1 MFQIGVDIGGTFTDC
16 VLVGH
21 PATDGTATYRTAKA
35 LSTKGDPA
43 DGVLAGLTELADGMG
58 LALPELL
65 ARTERFGH
73 GTTIGTNAV
82 LERTGAR
89 VGVITT
95 AGHGDALAIMRG
107 HGRVA
112 GRSVEDV
119 FLVQGTSLPAPL
131 IVPGAVLELHERVDS
146 AGKVV
151 VALDERR
158 AADAVAAFIRD
169 YQLDSVAVVFLWA
182 FANPEHEQVI
192 EKIARTVAPDVFVS
206 LSSRVS
212 PRLGEYERTVA
223 SVLNGYVGPACTR
236 YLTSM
241 ADRLGAHGLGAP
253 LLVMQSSGGVV
264 PASAAAEIALGILDS
279 GPTAGLTGAAA
290 LAAVNGHRNVVAT
303 DMGGTSFDI
312 GLVVD
317 GQPIVADES
326 VIDQY
331 TYRLPHLDV
340 RTTACGGG
348 TIARRDPQTGALRVG
363 PESAGAEPGPA
374 CYGRGGSQATITD
387 ADVVLGLLRPGSFL
401 AGRMPLDES
410 ASRAVVGRL
419 ADSLG
424 LGLEETAAGLIN
436 VNNLHAATLIRQQT
450 LERGLDPRDFV
461 LYSYGGAGPVHAF
474 GYAAEIGVRE
484 VLIPLG
490 NGASTLSAYGIAAG
504 DVARFVEVETALR
517 APFDDAALS
526 REVAGAVERA
536 RQSMLDAGV
545 AEDPQIDIWALMRY
559 QEQLM
564 HRLEVPLDPADRGGH
579 PARAGGL
586 GAGGAVHA
594 GVRAAVR
601 CFGGVGV
608 PGGRDLRAA
617 GPGARARRGARD
629 SRHRG
634 LRARDGPGTGPR
646 PPPPGRCR
654 CSGPTRASIS
664 PPRSTTAMHSPTAA
678 RSPGPPWLSCRT
690 PRSRCHAPRRSPPT
704 AGTSASCCPLLGP
717 PEGEQRNDHGDL
729 GRHCPRLRPARA
741 APHRSRAGAARRR
754 PRRRRPGDVRGDP
767 LCPAQRERRA
777 RPDPAAAVR
786 LADYHADPRFPAVD
800 SHRTR

>member
-1 MFQIGVDIGGTFTDC
+1 MPTARSIDRSGGVLGGRSLVFHIGVDIGGTFTDC
-16 VLVGH
+16 VLVGEG
-21 PATDGTATYRTAKA
+21 TDGAATYAAAKT
-35 LSTKGDPA
+35 LSTRADPVQ
-43 DGVLAGLTELADGMG
+43 GVLAGLAELAASLG
-58 LALPELL
+58 LARPELL
-65 ARTERFGH
+65 NRTGRFGH

-95 AGHGDALAIMRG
+95 AGHGDTLAIMRG

-119 FLVQGTSLPAPL
+119 FHVRGTALPAPL
-131 IVPGAVLELHERVDS
+131 IVPGAVLELHERVD
-146 AGKVV
+146 ATGKVV
-151 VALDERR
+151 VALDESR
-158 AADAVAAFIRD
+158 AEEAIAAFIER
-169 YQLDSVAVVFLWA
+169 YQLDSVAVTFLWS
-182 FANPEHEQVI
+182 FANPAHELAVD
-192 EKIARTVAPDVFVS
+192 KMVRSVAPGVFVS
-206 LSSRVS
+206 VSSRVS
-212 PRLGEYERTVA
+212 PRLGEFERTVA
-223 SVLNGYVGPACTR
+223 TVLNGYIGPACTR

-241 ADRLGAHGLGAP
+241 GERLAADGLRVP
-253 LLVMQSSGGVV
+253 LLVIQSSGGVV
-264 PASAAAEIALGILDS
+264 PVSVAAQIALGTLDS

-290 LAAVNGHRNVVAT
+290 LAAANGHRNVVAT

-317 GQPIVADES
+317 GQPVVADES

-363 PESAGAEPGPA
+363 PDSAGAEPGPA
-374 CYGRGGSQATITD
+374 CYGRGGTQATVTD

-401 AGRMPLDES
+401 AGRMPLDET
-410 ASRAVVGRL
+410 AARAAVGHL
-419 ADSLG
+419 AGSLG
-424 LGLEETAAGLIN
+424 LGLEETAAGMIN
-436 VNNLHAATLIRQQT
+436 INNLRAATLIRQQT

-545 AEDPQIDIWALMRY
+545 AAGPQIDIWALMRY

-564 HRLEVPLDPADRGGH
+564 HRLEVPVDPADRGGH
-579 PARAGGL
+579 PARTESLADGL
-586 GAGGAVHA
+586 SAQFTQEYARRYGPSAASA
-594 GVRAAVR
+594 FQAAEIFALRVRAR
-601 CFGGVGV
+601 V
-608 PGGRDLRAA
+608 PAATRAITGTAASAPGTAA
-617 GPGARARRGARD
+617 G
-629 SRHRG
+629 
-634 LRARDGPGTGPR
+634 
-646 PPPPGRCR
+646 
-654 CSGPTRASIS
+654 
-664 PPRSTTAMHSPTAA
+664 
-678 RSPGPPWLSCRT
+678 
-690 PRSRCHAPRRSPPT
+690 
-704 AGTSASCCPLLGP
+704 
-717 PEGEQRNDHGDL
+717 
-729 GRHCPRLRPARA
+729 
-741 APHRSRAGAARRR
+741 
-754 PRRRRPGDVRGDP
+754 
-767 LCPAQRERRA
+767 
-777 RPDPAAAVR
+777 
-786 LADYHADPRFPAVD
+786 
-800 SHRTR
+800 